1 MIEVKA
7 KLWLER
13 KGHFILS
20 SGRAEILRKVKETGS
35 LAKAAKSMGMSY
47 SHAWSQ
53 VREMSEAAGGLVV
66 ETARGGRS
74 GGGSRL
80 TELGLEI
87 LDIFEKENERLDRHL
102 AERNG

>member
-7 KLWLER
+7 KLWLE
-13 KGHFILS
+13 KEGIFILS
-20 SGRAEILRKVKETGS
+20 SGRAELFRKVEKTGS
-35 LAKAAKSMGMSY
+35 LSEAAKSMGMSY

-53 VREMSEAAGGLVV
+53 VREMSEAAGGKLV
-66 ETARGGRS
+66 ETSRGGKS

-80 TELGLEI
+80 TKLGRDLLKRFDDEM
-87 LDIFEKENERLDRHL
+87 ERLDRHL